1 MSLPNLAPY
10 LQAQFF
16 QCIKNLGFNP
26 AHIVDVGANRG
37 TWTRNA
43 LQFFPDAHYSLFE
56 PQAYLS
62 ASFNDLLRNPKIKF
76 YAKGVGQRS
85 GIMDLTTS
93 DRDDSFSFSFTAEQA
108 QARGRTQV
116 KAPVVALDEFLPT
129 LDLPAPD
136 LVKID
141 AEGWDLEVLKGAK
154 NTISNAQVVLMEAA
168 VMSKA
173 FTNSVAKTTEA
184 MSDMD
189 FCVFDITD
197 LNRTQKHNALWL
209 MELAFV
215 KKGGGLDCKVDSYC

>member
-1 MSLPNLAPY
+1 MLPNLAPF

-26 AHIVDVGANRG
+26 KHIVDVGVNRG

-43 LQFFPDAHYSLFE
+43 LQYFPDAYYSLFE

-62 ASFNDLLRNPKIKF
+62 AGFADLLKNPKIKF
-76 YAKGVGQRS
+76 YAKGAGPCS

-116 KAPVVALDEFLPT
+116 KAPVVALDEFLPI
-129 LDLPAPD
+129 LALPTPD

-141 AEGWDLEVLKGAK
+141 AEGWDLEVLKGAE
-154 NTISNAQVVLMEAA
+154 NTLKNAQIVLMEAA
-168 VMSKA
+168 AMSKA
-173 FTNSVAKTTEA
+173 FTNSVAKTTGA
-184 MSDMD
+184 MADMG

-209 MELAFV
+209 IELAFV
-215 KKGGGLDCKVDSYC
+215 KTGGPLDCQVASYA

>member
-1 MSLPNLAPY
+1 MLPNLAPY

-16 QCIKNLGFNP
+16 QCIKNFGFAP
-26 AHIVDVGANRG
+26 THIVDVGANRG
-37 TWTRNA
+37 SWTRNA
-43 LQFFPDAHYSLFE
+43 LQYFPDAHYSMFE

-62 ASFNDLLRNPKIKF
+62 ASFSDLLKNPKIKF
-76 YAKGVGQRS
+76 YAKGAGPCS
-85 GIMDLTTS
+85 GMMDLTTS
-93 DRDDSFSFSFTAEQA
+93 DRDDSFSFSFSKEEA

-129 LDLPAPD
+129 LSLPQPD

-141 AEGWDLEVLKGAK
+141 AEGWDLEVLKGAE
-154 NTISNAQVVLMEAA
+154 NTIGNAQVVLMEAA

-173 FTNSVAKTTEA
+173 FTNSVAKTTQA
-184 MSDMD
+184 MADRG

-209 MELAFV
+209 IELAFV
-215 KKGGGLDCKVDSYC
+215 KTGGALDRKVDAYA

>member
-1 MSLPNLAPY
+1 MLPNLAPY

-16 QCIKNLGFNP
+16 HCIKNLGFDP
-26 AHIVDVGANRG
+26 KHIVDVGANRG

-43 LQFFPDAHYSLFE
+43 LQYFPDAHYSMFE

-62 ASFNDLLRNPKIKF
+62 ASFSDLLKNPKIKF
-76 YAKGVGQRS
+76 YAKGAGPCS
-85 GIMDLTTS
+85 GMMDLTTS
-93 DRDDSFSFSFTAEQA
+93 DRDDSFSFSFSKEDA

-129 LDLPAPD
+129 LALPPPD

-141 AEGWDLEVLKGAK
+141 AEGWDLEVLKGAE

-168 VMSKA
+168 VMCKA
-173 FTNSVAKTTEA
+173 FTNSVAKTTGA
-184 MSDMD
+184 MDDMG
-189 FCVFDITD
+189 FCLFDITD

-209 MELAFV
+209 IELAFV
-215 KKGGGLDCKVDSYC
+215 KMGGQLDAKVDSY